1 MDRRLMGRR
10 IRDLR
15 QRRSL
20 TQRELAELS
29 GLSESAL
36 RSYELGDRFPKERHL
51 DRIARAL
58 RVRPEVFEDH
68 DITTVDQV
76 IHALFNLEEQFGL
89 VPNGEGMPVGL
100 TVEMTSVD
108 LTKALRDWGRRRE
121 QLDAGEM
128 TPDEYR
134 DWKDTYLPRILIDPV
149 TGEEID
155 DPYTGRRL
163 EGVEREG
170 ARRAVRTMDWL
181 NGQEEPAHSA
191 NGRTGQAASSR

>member
-1 MDRRLMGRR
+1 MEDLDRRLMGRR

-15 QRRSL
+15 QRRGL

-89 VPNGEGMPVGL
+89 VPNGEGMPAGL
-100 TVEMTSVD
+100 TVEMTSSD
-108 LTKALRDWGRRRE
+108 LSKALRDWGRRRG
-121 QLDAGEM
+121 QLEAGEISD
-128 TPDEYR
+128 DEYL
-134 DWKDTYLPRILIDPV
+134 DWKDAYQPRILLDPV

-163 EGVEREG
+163 EGAEREG
-170 ARRAVRTMDWL
+170 ASRAVRTMRWL
-181 NGQEEPAHSA
+181 NGDV
-191 NGRTGQAASSR
+191 

>member
-1 MDRRLMGRR
+1 MEDLDRRLMGKR

-15 QRRSL
+15 QRRGL

-76 IHALFNLEEQFGL
+76 IQLLADIRLAGMISGGVCIFVWKFLIRPLGGAWNIYELLPAFIVSTL
-89 VPNGEGMPVGL
+89 VILIVSL
-100 TVEMTSVD
+100 A
-108 LTKALRDWGRRRE
+108 TKAPE
-121 QLDAGEM
+121 EAIC
-128 TPDEYR
+128 
-134 DWKDTYLPRILIDPV
+134 KDFESV
-149 TGEEID
+149 
-155 DPYTGRRL
+155 
-163 EGVEREG
+163 
-170 ARRAVRTMDWL
+170 
-181 NGQEEPAHSA
+181 NQK
-191 NGRTGQAASSR
+191 

>member
-1 MDRRLMGRR
+1 MDDLQRRLMGKR

-15 QRRSL
+15 QRRGL

-68 DITTVDQV
+68 D
-76 IHALFNLEEQFGL
+76 
-89 VPNGEGMPVGL
+89 
-100 TVEMTSVD
+100 EMTSVD
-108 LTKALRDWGRRRE
+108 LSKALRDWGRRRE

-163 EGVEREG
+163 EGVERED

-181 NGQEEPAHSA
+181 NG
-191 NGRTGQAASSR
+191 

>member
-1 MDRRLMGRR
+1 MEDLDRRLMGKR

-15 QRRSL
+15 QRRGL

-36 RSYELGDRFPKERHL
+36 RSYELGDRYPKERHL
-51 DRIARAL
+51 DRIAHAL

-89 VPNGEGMPVGL
+89 VPNGEGMPAGL

-108 LTKALRDWGRRRE
+108 LSKALRDWGRRRG

-134 DWKDTYLPRILIDPV
+134 DWKDAYIPRILIDPV

-170 ARRAVRTMDWL
+170 ASRAVRTMRWL
-181 NGQEEPAHSA
+181 NGDV
-191 NGRTGQAASSR
+191 

>member
-1 MDRRLMGRR
+1 MDDLQRRLMGKR

-15 QRRSL
+15 QRRGL

-36 RSYELGDRFPKERHL
+36 RSYELGDRFPKGVHL
-51 DRIARAL
+51 RSIARAL
-58 RVRPEVFEDH
+58 KVRPEVFEDH

-76 IHALFNLEEQFGL
+76 IHVLFNLEDQFGL
-89 VPNGEGMPVGL
+89 VPNGEGEPAGL

-108 LTKALRDWGRRRE
+108 LTKALRDWGRRRG
-121 QLDAGEM
+121 QLEVGEI
-128 TPDEYR
+128 TLDEYR
-134 DWKDTYLPRILIDPV
+134 DWKDAYQPRILISPI

-163 EGVEREG
+163 EGAEREG
-170 ARRAVRTMDWL
+170 ATRAVRTVRWF
-181 NGQEEPAHSA
+181 NGDL
-191 NGRTGQAASSR
+191 

>member
-1 MDRRLMGRR
+1 MEDLDRRLMGRR

-15 QRRSL
+15 QRRGL

-68 DITTVDQV
+68 DITNVDQV

-89 VPNGEGMPVGL
+89 VPNGEGEPAGL

-128 TPDEYR
+128 TLDEYR

-170 ARRAVRTMDWL
+170 ARRAVLAMRWL
-181 NGQEEPAHSA
+181 NG
-191 NGRTGQAASSR
+191 

>member
-1 MDRRLMGRR
+1 MGRR

-15 QRRSL
+15 QRRGL

-89 VPNGEGMPVGL
+89 VPNGEGEPAGL

-134 DWKDTYLPRILIDPV
+134 HWKDTYLPRILIDPV

-155 DPYTGRRL
+155 DPYTGHRL

-170 ARRAVRTMDWL
+170 ARRAVLAMRWL
-181 NGQEEPAHSA
+181 NG
-191 NGRTGQAASSR
+191 

>member
-1 MDRRLMGRR
+1 MDDLQRRLMGKR

-15 QRRSL
+15 QRRGL

-89 VPNGEGMPVGL
+89 VPNGEGEPAGL

-108 LTKALRDWGRRRE
+108 LAKALRDWGRRRE
-121 QLDAGEM
+121 QLDVGEM
-128 TPDEYR
+128 TSDEYR
-134 DWKDTYLPRILIDPV
+134 DWKDAYIPRILIDPV

-181 NGQEEPAHSA
+181 NG
-191 NGRTGQAASSR
+191 

>member
-1 MDRRLMGRR
+1 MEDLDRRLMGKR

-15 QRRSL
+15 QRRGL

-36 RSYELGDRFPKERHL
+36 RSYELGDRFPKDVHL
-51 DRIARAL
+51 RSIARAL
-58 RVRPEVFEDH
+58 KVRPEVFEDH

-89 VPNGEGMPVGL
+89 VPNGEGMPAGL
-100 TVEMTSVD
+100 TVEMTSSD
-108 LTKALRDWGRRRE
+108 LTKALRDWGRRRG
-121 QLDAGEM
+121 QLEAGEI
-128 TPDEYR
+128 TKDEYR
-134 DWKDTYLPRILIDPV
+134 DWKDAYQPHILLDPV

-163 EGVEREG
+163 EGAEREG
-170 ARRAVRTMDWL
+170 ARRAVLTMRWL
-181 NGQEEPAHSA
+181 NE
-191 NGRTGQAASSR
+191 

>member
-1 MDRRLMGRR
+1 MEDLQRRLMGKR

-15 QRRSL
+15 QRRGL

-36 RSYELGDRFPKERHL
+36 RSYDLGDRFPKDVHL
-51 DRIARAL
+51 RSIARAL

-76 IHALFNLEEQFGL
+76 IHVLFNLEDQFGL
-89 VPNGEGMPVGL
+89 VPNGDGMPAGL
-100 TVEMTSVD
+100 TVEMDCAD
-108 LTKALRDWGRRRE
+108 LSKALRDWGRRRE
-121 QLDAGEM
+121 QLEAGEI
-128 TPDEYR
+128 TEDEYR
-134 DWKDTYLPRILIDPV
+134 DWKDTYQPRILLDPI

-170 ARRAVRTMDWL
+170 ARRAVRTMWWL
-181 NGQEEPAHSA
+181 NGEL
-191 NGRTGQAASSR
+191 